1 MLNISQVIIMRTD
14 SNLCRKERLTPLL
27 GLLSSLVQTQWGGGG
42 DESEAVAPI
51 IWLYQIVDAQK
62 EEVFFPD
69 LLIILQSYVFIAFI
83 WYKVYVQSWH
93 NIWSRLQILGKMIHY
108 SKWYDHYLKV
118 ITFGYYWHWKYAD

>member
-1 MLNISQVIIMRTD
+1 M
-14 SNLCRKERLTPLL
+14 
-27 GLLSSLVQTQWGGGG
+27 WGG
-42 DESEAVAPI
+42 ESEAVAPI

-93 NIWSRLQILGKMIHY
+93 NIWSRLQILHIEHRSSICIKS
-108 SKWYDHYLKV
+108 SKGLKIEHCGTPQLIPFIV
-118 ITFGYYWHWKYAD
+118 ETTLL